1 MGSQLARPASREAES
16 AARQALRLSPS
27 NAQAWSRLGTILHQ
41 QSALAEAARCFET
54 AFSLDASF
62 FEALNNLAVTLQRMG
77 DHAAAEARY
86 RQALLLRPQSTGV
99 EFNLAVLL
107 GHTGRY
113 AEALEIAGRLL
124 VREPKMIPAYLLASA
139 LEGET
144 GRHAAALARVRQ
156 ALAIA
161 PGDTGILLRQ
171 AEVLLQTGDYATAL
185 KVCDQI
191 LAKDPANSKTLHIR
205 ALALQGLDLCPEAL
219 QAFEQA
225 EAASPAT
232 ASIMASHA
240 WLLAEMG
247 RKPEAITMID
257 QALARDPG
265 DVKSWYEKAS
275 LTRFK
280 ADDPALTAM
289 ARLADR
295 PGTAYPDRI
304 KLCFALGKATLDLGD
319 GAQAFA
325 RLDEGNRLKR
335 AILDYEPDADAR
347 HIRDIAQ
354 AFPAETLA
362 RLHGTGPASNQPVF
376 IFGMPRSGTTLLEQI
391 LASHPHVHG
400 MGEPPYLTSLAGAP
414 GFLES
419 VAALT
424 PGAAALLGQRYLAS
438 SSPAGHGRPRLVDK
452 TPSNFLHAG
461 LISVILPGAKMIH
474 CRRDPLDTC
483 MSCYSLLFASGYQY
497 SYDLAELGAYYRL
510 YLELMAHWRRVL
522 APDRFLEIDYE
533 SLTRDGGEEVRKIL
547 DFLELPWDAACLRS
561 HETKRRVTSAS
572 LDQVRA
578 PVYQTSIGR
587 ARAFLP
593 WLGRL
598 GTFS

>member
-1 MGSQLARPASREAES
+1 MGPQRARPVIPEAES
-16 AARQALRLSPS
+16 AARRALRLSPS
-27 NAQAWSRLGTILHQ
+27 DAQAWSRLGAILCRQ
-41 QSALAEAARCFET
+41 DALAEAARCFET
-54 AFSLDASF
+54 AIRLDAALF
-62 FEALNNLAVTLQRMG
+62 DALNNLAVTLQRLG
-77 DHAAAEARY
+77 DHAGAEARY
-86 RQALLLRPQSTGV
+86 RQALRLSPHSPSV

-124 VREPKMIPAYLLASA
+124 VREPTLIPAYLLASV
-139 LEGET
+139 LECEA
-144 GRHAAALARVRQ
+144 GRHDAALARVKQ

-161 PGDTGILLRQ
+161 PNDTGILLRQ
-171 AEVLLQTGDYATAL
+171 AEILLQTGDNAPAL
-185 KVCDQI
+185 QACDQI
-191 LAKDPANSKTLHIR
+191 LAKDPANAKALHAR
-205 ALALQGLDLCPEAL
+205 ALSLQGLDRCAEAL
-219 QAFEQA
+219 DAFAQA
-225 EAASPAT
+225 EATAPAP

-247 RKPEAITMID
+247 QKPEALAMLD
-257 QALARDPG
+257 RALAHDPG
-265 DVKSWYEKAS
+265 NVKSWYEKAS

-280 ADDPALTAM
+280 ADDPALTTM
-289 ARLADR
+289 AQLADR
-295 PGTAYPDRI
+295 PGTAHPDRI
-304 KLCFALGKATLDLGD
+304 KLYFALGKAALDVGD
-319 GAQAFA
+319 GDSAFA
-325 RLDEGNRLKR
+325 RLDAGNRLKR
-335 AILDYEPDADAR
+335 AILDYDPEADAHHLR
-347 HIRDIAQ
+347 AIAE
-354 AFPAETLA
+354 AFPAEALA
-362 RLHGTGPASNQPVF
+362 RLHGAGPATNQPVF

-400 MGEPPYLTSLAGAP
+400 LGEPSYLARLAGDP
-414 GFLES
+414 SFPDS
-419 VAALT
+419 MAALT
-424 PGAAALLGQRYLAS
+424 PDAMMRLGRRYLAS
-438 SSPAGHGRPRLVDK
+438 STPAGRGRPRLVDK

-483 MSCYSLLFASGYQY
+483 LSCYSLLFASGYQY

-522 APDRFLEIDYE
+522 PADRFLEVDYE
-533 SLTRDGGEEVRKIL
+533 SLTRDDGEQVRKIL
-547 DFLELPWDAACLRS
+547 DFLDLPWDAACLRS

-572 LDQVRA
+572 LGQVRA

-587 ARAFLP
+587 ARAFQP

>member
-1 MGSQLARPASREAES
+1 MGTKLAQPATPEAES
-16 AARQALRLSPS
+16 AARHALCLSPS
-27 NAQAWSRLGTILHQ
+27 NARAWDRLGTILCHR
-41 QSALAEAARCFET
+41 SALAEAARCFET
-54 AFSLDASF
+54 AFSLDATF

-86 RQALLLRPQSTGV
+86 KQALRLRPQSTGV

-113 AEALEIAGRLL
+113 GEALEIVDRLL
-124 VREPKMIPAYLLASA
+124 VREPSMIPAYLLAAA

-144 GRHAAALARVRQ
+144 GRHAAALARARQ

-161 PGDTGILLRQ
+161 PGDAGILVRQ
-171 AEVLLQTGDYATAL
+171 AEVLLQTGDPARAL
-185 KVCDQI
+185 ETCDQI
-191 LAKDPANSKTLHIR
+191 LAKDPVDAKALYAR

-219 QAFEQA
+219 ESFEQA
-225 EAASPAT
+225 EAASPAP

-247 RKPEAITMID
+247 QKSEAITMLD

-275 LTRFK
+275 LTRFE

-304 KLCFALGKATLDLGD
+304 KLCFALGKAYLDLGD
-319 GAQAFA
+319 GARAFA
-325 RLDEGNRLKR
+325 RLDEGNRMKR
-335 AILDYEPDADAR
+335 AILDYDPEADAR
-347 HIRDIAQ
+347 HVRDIAR

-362 RLHGTGPASNQPVF
+362 RLGGSGAASNQPVF

-400 MGEPPYLTSLAGAP
+400 MGEPPYLTSLAGDP
-414 GFLES
+414 GFLEG

-424 PGAAALLGQRYLAS
+424 SEAAAVLGQRYLALS
-438 SSPAGHGRPRLVDK
+438 APAGHGRPRLVDK

-483 MSCYSLLFASGYQY
+483 LSCYSQLFASGYQY
-497 SYDLAELGAYYRL
+497 SYDLAELGAYYQL
-510 YLELMAHWRRVL
+510 YLDLMAHWRRVL
-522 APDRFLEIDYE
+522 PPDRFLEIDYE
-533 SLTRDGGEEVRKIL
+533 SLTRGNSEEVRKIL